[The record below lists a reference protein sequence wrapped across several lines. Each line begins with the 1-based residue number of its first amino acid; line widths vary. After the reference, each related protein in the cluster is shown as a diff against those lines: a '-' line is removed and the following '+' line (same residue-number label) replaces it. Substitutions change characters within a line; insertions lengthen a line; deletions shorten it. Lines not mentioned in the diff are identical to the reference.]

1 MKQVLIDTDII
12 SYFLKGNEKV
22 FLRFQEYLKDFDRI
36 NISIITYYE
45 IVSGLTF
52 KNAEKQLQIFEEFC
66 STATIINLSKDS
78 IKVAAEIYANQ
89 RKKGKSVDDID
100 ILIAGIAISNDL
112 VLVTNN
118 IKHFGKIEGLE
129 VDNWTE

>member
-12 SYFLKGNEKV
+12 SYFLKGNENV
-22 FLRFQEYLKDFDRI
+22 FLRFQEYLKEFDRI

-66 STATIINLSKDS
+66 STARIINLSKDS
-78 IKVAAEIYANQ
+78 IKVAADIYANQ
-89 RKKGKSVDDID
+89 RKKGEAVDDID
-100 ILIAGIAISNDL
+100 ILIAGIAICNDL

-118 IKHFGKIEGLE
+118 IKHFGKIEGLVVE
-129 VDNWTE
+129 NWTE

>member
-1 MKQVLIDTDII
+1 MKPVIIDTDII
-12 SYFLKGNEKV
+12 SYFLKGNDKV

-45 IVSGLTF
+45 IISGLTF

-118 IKHFGKIEGLE
+118 IKHFGKIDGLE
-129 VDNWTE
+129 VDNWI

>member
-22 FLRFQEYLKDFDRI
+22 FLKIQEYLKDFDRI

-66 STATIINLSKDS
+66 STSTIIYLSINS
-78 IKVAAEIYANQ
+78 IKMSAEIYANQ
-89 RKKGKSVDDID
+89 RKKWEAVDDID

-118 IKHFGKIEGLE
+118 TKHFGKIEGLDI
-129 VDNWTE
+129 DNWMW

>member
-1 MKQVLIDTDII
+1 MKPVLIDTDII

-66 STATIINLSKDS
+66 STARIINLSKDS

-89 RKKGKSVDDID
+89 RKKGESVDDID
-100 ILIAGIAISNDL
+100 ILIASIAISNDL

-118 IKHFGKIEGLE
+118 IKHFGKIDGLE
-129 VDNWTE
+129 VDNWI

>member
-1 MKQVLIDTDII
+1 MKPVLIDTDII
-12 SYFLKGNEKV
+12 SYFLKGNDKV

-45 IVSGLTF
+45 IISGLTF

-89 RKKGKSVDDID
+89 RKKGESVDDID

-118 IKHFGKIEGLE
+118 IKHFGKIDGLE
-129 VDNWTE
+129 VDNWI

>member
-1 MKQVLIDTDII
+1 MKPVLIDTDII

-45 IVSGLTF
+45 VVSGLTF

-78 IKVAAEIYANQ
+78 IKVAAKIFANQ

-118 IKHFGKIEGLE
+118 TKHFGKIDGLE
-129 VDNWTE
+129 IDNWI

>member
-1 MKQVLIDTDII
+1 MKPVLIDTDII

-22 FLRFQEYLKDFDRI
+22 FLKFQEYLKDYDRI

-66 STATIINLSKDS
+66 FTSTIINLSVDS
-78 IKVAAEIYANQ
+78 IKISAEIYANQ
-89 RKKGKSVDDID
+89 RKKGEAVDDID

-118 IKHFGKIEGLE
+118 TKHFGKIDGLTIE
-129 VDNWTE
+129 NWMG

>member
-1 MKQVLIDTDII
+1 MKPVLIDTDII

-22 FLRFQEYLKDFDRI
+22 FLKFQEYLKDYDRI

-66 STATIINLSKDS
+66 FTSTIINLSVDS
-78 IKVAAEIYANQ
+78 IKISAEIYANQ
-89 RKKGKSVDDID
+89 RKKGEAVDDID

-118 IKHFGKIEGLE
+118 TKHFGKIEGLTIE
-129 VDNWTE
+129 NWMG